1 MDLREQAGGNS
12 MTGDKAAALMAAL
25 REKDIEYLRFEL
37 PDMHGTS
44 RSKTVPIDKVE
55 AYARRGLNFY
65 GGVLGLDTSSN
76 VVPASGLHGD
86 RNYAD
91 QALFPD
97 PDSLRVIPWV
107 DRTASV
113 VCLGYWEDGEPQR
126 AAPRWVFSE
135 LVKRANALGFDV
147 MIGHE
152 YEYYL
157 LSAETKGKL
166 FEGIHIFHTVR
177 NQYTPFLDGLVPM
190 LRAYG
195 IDVITHNC
203 EYGGSQFETVYGAGM
218 NMAAADKAFAFKNG
232 MKEIAHRN
240 GLIASFM
247 AKPFAGQS
255 GSGCHLHVS
264 LWDRKTG
271 ANAFL
276 DPAAPDGL
284 SGAARSFIEGVLAH
298 GPAMMPLINPTPNCY
313 HRVKPYT
320 FAPSNVSW
328 GFQDRSA
335 MVRVKATRD
344 ERTHIEMRGGSAAS
358 NPYLLAAAVLAAGL
372 LGLEAKASLRDQSR
386 ETTSEDNSALQKFPQ
401 TLEAALDALG
411 RDKAFQAALG
421 EEFVRVFTAVKRHE
435 LARFHSHV
443 TDWEVNEYLELY

>member
-1 MDLREQAGGNS
+1 MANDAVS
-12 MTGDKAAALMAAL
+12 SLMAAL
-25 REKDIEYLRFEL
+25 KKNEIEYLRFEMA
-37 PDMHGTS
+37 DMAGVS
-44 RSKTVPIDKVE
+44 RSKTVPVDKVE
-55 AYARRGLNFY
+55 SYARNGLNFY

-97 PDSLRVIPWV
+97 PASLRTIPWLEN
-107 DRTASV
+107 TASV
-113 VCLGYWEDGEPQR
+113 ACLGFWEDGEPQR
-126 AAPRWVFSE
+126 AAPRFVFSE
-135 LVKRANALGFDV
+135 LVRRANALGYDV
-147 MIGHE
+147 MMGHE

-157 LSAETKGKL
+157 LSAETRQQL
-166 FEGIHIFHTVR
+166 FSGIHIFHTVR
-177 NQYTPFLDGLVPM
+177 NHYAPFLDRLVPT

-195 IDVITHNC
+195 VDVITHNC
-203 EYGGSQFETVYGAGM
+203 EYGGSQFETVFGAGM

-264 LWDRKTG
+264 LWNRKSG
-271 ANAFL
+271 RNAFL
-276 DPAAPDGL
+276 DAKAPDKL
-284 SGAARSFIEGVLAH
+284 SSVAHSFIEGVLAH
-298 GPAMMPLINPTPNCY
+298 GPAIMPLANPTPNCY

-335 MVRVKATRD
+335 MVRVKASGD
-344 ERTHIEMRGGSAAS
+344 DRTHIEMRAGSAAS
-358 NPYLLAAAVLAAGL
+358 NPYLLASAVLAAGL
-372 LGLEAKASLRDQSR
+372 LGIESKAGLRDQSR
-386 ETTSEDNSALQKFPQ
+386 ATTSEDNAALEKFPQ
-401 TLEAALDALG
+401 TLDAALDALD
-411 RDKAFQAALG
+411 RDEAFQQALG
-421 EEFVRVFTAVKRHE
+421 AEFIKVFTAVKRFE
-435 LARFHSHV
+435 LARFHAHV
-443 TDWEVNEYLELY
+443 SDWETNEYLELY

>member
-1 MDLREQAGGNS
+1 MADDAIAG
-12 MTGDKAAALMAAL
+12 LMASLQKNA
-25 REKDIEYLRFEL
+25 IEYLRFEMADTAGL
-37 PDMHGTS
+37 S

-55 AYARRGLNFY
+55 SYARKGLNFY
-65 GGVLGLDTSSN
+65 GGVLGLDTSSG

-97 PDSLRVIPWV
+97 PDSLRIVPWLEK
-107 DRTASV
+107 TASV
-113 VCLGYWEDGEPQR
+113 MCLGYWEDGEPQR

-135 LVKRANALGFDV
+135 LVKRANALGYDV
-147 MIGHE
+147 MMGHE

-157 LSAETKGKL
+157 LSADTRQQL
-166 FEGIHIFHTVR
+166 FSGIHIFHTVR
-177 NQYTPFLDGLVPM
+177 NQYTPFLDQLVPT

-203 EYGGSQFETVYGAGM
+203 EYGGSQFETVFGAGM

-255 GSGCHLHVS
+255 GSGCHLHLS

-271 ANAFL
+271 KNAFL
-276 DPAAPDGL
+276 DAAAPDRL
-284 SGAARSFIEGVLAH
+284 SPVARSFIEGVLAH
-298 GPAMMPLINPTPNCY
+298 GAAIMPLANPTPNCY

-335 MVRVKATRD
+335 MVRIKASGD
-344 ERTHIEMRGGSAAS
+344 DRTHVEMRAGSAVS
-358 NPYLLAAAVLAAGL
+358 NPYLLGAAVLAAGL

-386 ETTSEDNSALQKFPQ
+386 ETTCEDNAALQKFPQ
-401 TLEAALDALG
+401 TLDAALDALEADAG
-411 RDKAFQAALG
+411 LRAALG
-421 EEFVRVFTAVKRHE
+421 EEFVKVFTAVKRFE

-443 TDWEVNEYLELY
+443 SDWEVNEYLEVY

>member
-1 MDLREQAGGNS
+1 MADDPIAGLMKRLQAEG
-12 MTGDKAAALMAAL
+12 
-25 REKDIEYLRFEL
+25 IEYLRFEM
-37 PDMHGTS
+37 PDMHGVS
-44 RSKTVPIDKVE
+44 RSKTVPVDKVE

-76 VVPASGLHGD
+76 VVPMSGLHTQ

-97 PDSLRVIPWV
+97 PGSFRVIPWLEA
-107 DRTASV
+107 TASV
-113 VCLGYWEDGEPQR
+113 VCLGYEEDGEPQR
-126 AAPRWVFSE
+126 AAPRFVFSE
-135 LVKRANALGFDV
+135 LVKKANALGYDV
-147 MIGHE
+147 MMGHE

-157 LSAETKGKL
+157 LSAETKARL

-195 IDVITHNC
+195 IDVITHNV
-203 EYGGSQFETVYGAGM
+203 EYAGSQFETVYGAGM
-218 NMAAADKAFAFKNG
+218 NLAAADKAFAFKNG

-247 AKPFAGQS
+247 AKPFAGLS

-264 LWDRKTG
+264 LWDRKSG
-271 ANAFL
+271 ENAFL
-276 DPAAPDGL
+276 DADAPDGL
-284 SGAARSFIEGVLAH
+284 SATARAFIEGVLAH

-344 ERTHIEMRGGSAAS
+344 DRTHIEMRGGSAAS
-358 NPYLLAAAVLAAGL
+358 NPYLLGAGVLAAGL
-372 LGLEAKASLRDQSR
+372 IGIEAGLSLREQGR
-386 ETTSEDNSALQKFPQ
+386 ETTSEDNPVLEKFPQ
-401 TLEAALDALG
+401 TLDAALRALG
-411 RDKAFQAALG
+411 RDETFQAALG
-421 EEFVRVFTAVKRHE
+421 ADFVSVFTAVKEFE
-435 LARFHSHV
+435 LARFRAHV
-443 TDWEVNEYLELY
+443 TDWEINEYLELY